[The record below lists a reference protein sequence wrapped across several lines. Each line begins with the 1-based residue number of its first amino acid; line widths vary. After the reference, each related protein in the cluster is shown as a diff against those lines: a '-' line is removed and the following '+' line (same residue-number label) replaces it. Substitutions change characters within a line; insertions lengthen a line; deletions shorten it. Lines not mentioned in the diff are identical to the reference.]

1 MRRRIF
7 VIAGYYV
14 LIVVGLFLILFG
26 VGWYLTKQK
35 QVRLGMARPDFPYFK
50 YSQDE
55 LNKLYPQYPLE
66 NVKTTQTPEQT
77 YAKFIS
83 ALKAGDLEGAS
94 KFFVTK
100 KQEEYLVA
108 LEKAKKEGRL
118 AEIISSVDMP
128 VKAQEELDSFA
139 YFVYGDKQ
147 DSNAKIIFEK
157 NIDGVWQID
166 SL

>member
-14 LIVVGLFLILFG
+14 LIVVGLFLILAG

-83 ALKAGDLEGAS
+83 ALKAGDLDDLKGVFTER
-94 KFFVTK
+94 KEKLYF
-100 KQEEYLVA
+100 EA
-108 LEKAKKEGRL
+108 LEKDKEL
-118 AEIISSVDMP
+118 NKLSEWVADYNYEIIKKTENVGM
-128 VKAQEELDSFA
+128 V
-139 YFVYGDKQ
+139 
-147 DSNAKIIFEK
+147 IFEVKSEKKLEVVFIK
-157 NIDGVWQID
+157 NNQGHWQID

>member
-7 VIAGYYV
+7 IIAGYYV
-14 LIVVGLFLILFG
+14 LIVVGLFLILAG

-50 YSQDE
+50 YSQEE

-66 NVKTTQTPEQT
+66 DVKTTQTPEQT

-83 ALKAGDLEGAS
+83 ALKAGDLGGLEGL
-94 KFFVTK
+94 FTERK
-100 KQEEYLVA
+100 KNAYLEVV
-108 LEKAKKEGRL
+108 EKAKKDGTIGTL
-118 AEIISSVDMP
+118 
-128 VKAQEELDSFA
+128 LDKLNFSIKQKEVNNSFA
-139 YFVYGDKQ
+139 VYRLEDGKEN
-147 DSNAKIIFEK
+147 SLILFEK
-157 NIDGVWQID
+157 NINGVWQID